1 MLFRSAVQYQPNA
14 SLSSTTDLYTLPT
27 DKQVLVYCS
36 TGLSAAYVVAY
47 LNLIGYD
54 AGNLAYGANS
64 FMNKTLKEKDWNGF
78 SKKEVNMYPVIE

>member
-1 MLFRSAVQYQPNA
+1 M
-14 SLSSTTDLYTLPT
+14 
-27 DKQVLVYCS
+27 YCS